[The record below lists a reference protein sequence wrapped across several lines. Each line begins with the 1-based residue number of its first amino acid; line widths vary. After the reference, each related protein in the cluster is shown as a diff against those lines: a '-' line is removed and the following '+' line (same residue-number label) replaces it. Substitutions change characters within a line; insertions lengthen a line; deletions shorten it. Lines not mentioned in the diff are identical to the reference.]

1 MKYLVTSALPYANGR
16 LHIGHIAGAYLPAD
30 IFVRWLRLHKEDV
43 VYICGTDEHGTP
55 ISIAADQ
62 EGVSPEEIVRHYHE
76 SIKNAFDALEIEFD
90 NFSGTARPGHYK
102 LSQEFFLT
110 LYKKGHILSRKTKQF
125 YCETDHRFLP
135 DRYVEGICPRC
146 NATGARGDQCDVCG
160 QIYETITLIEP
171 HCKICG
177 NTPIIKETTHWY
189 FQLNDFRDQLAD
201 WISKKDYWKENVR
214 NFMLNLLDQGLVE
227 RPITRDLNWGV
238 PVPLENAEGKVL
250 YVWFEAPIGYISSTK
265 EWAEK
270 IGEPDRWKDYWLDPE
285 TRLIHFIGKD
295 NIIFHALIWPAMLMG
310 QDKTYCLPYDIP
322 ANEFMNLEG
331 QKISTSRNWAIWVD
345 EFVEK
350 FPAEYLRYYLACIA
364 PEKNDSDFS
373 FYEFQQ
379 KVNKELNDVLGN
391 LANRVFTLIKKHFN
405 GLIEPIE
412 LTDNSKKVLEEAQF
426 LYKQIDEGY
435 KNYQVKWNTKQAMDI
450 ARLGNRYFDERKPW
464 AEIKNNPH
472 SVQETLYVCLTLL
485 RLVSV
490 ALYPVMPKSM
500 NKLRKMMGLSELS
513 EWEELDLKSNYT
525 LKEIEP
531 LFFKLEDSVIEEE
544 VKKLKQN
551 AKLNSSKANQLPV
564 KELINYDDFA
574 KIDIRVVTILFAEKV
589 PKTDKLLHL
598 KVDIGIEERELV
610 AGIAE
615 YYKPEDLPGKQALM
629 LVNLEPRTIRGIKS
643 QGMILAIESEGNLT
657 LAVPEKYSPPGSIVK

>member
-146 NATGARGDQCDVCG
+146 NATGARGDQCDACG

>member
-146 NATGARGDQCDVCG
+146 NATGARGDQCDACG

-345 EFVEK
+345 EFIEK

-544 VKKLKQN
+544 VKRLKQN

-598 KVDIGIEERELV
+598 KVNIGIEERELV